1 MTPLAKLIFDAL
13 TFADLAVG
21 EGIGLLN
28 PKTGK
33 TLFAE
38 DFIMDYLRQYDAKE
52 VDEVYLTLAQRVADR
67 VAMMERLEQEYLN
80 RDIIDGNGRF

>member
-13 TFADLAVG
+13 TFADLAAG
-21 EGIGLLN
+21 EGVGLLD

-52 VDEVYLTLAQRVADR
+52 VDEVYLTLAQRVA
-67 VAMMERLEQEYLN
+67 ERISELEETEWMYKDLQ
-80 RDIIDGNGRF
+80 R